1 MPLWDSVQRSLEK
14 ASQEAARIARTQRL
28 RSIIDGLS
36 RQINTQNNAIVN
48 KAMDLFVSGQL
59 TQSELLPL
67 CQEMMH
73 LHQQLNQAQIELKQ
87 LQAQANQPQSSQV
100 PSAPLPPQSMP
111 NPNQPLPPVITEPGQ
126 VPYTTASTE
135 SGQNALYA
143 PPPSPEYQSYM
154 DSTTS
159 NTVAPP
165 PPGME
170 PLTVSAFETMRINMG
185 PSLSPAPSQTAS
197 RLCAVCHTEIQPNM
211 SFCHNCG
218 APVQDSDSLH
228 SPTMRAGSF
237 EQLDAH
243 GQATQLAS
251 SGSAYATPASQG
263 QMNVSDLADNQE
275 TVRASTPPPT
285 SDAAPAPEPHKE
297 V

>member
-1 MPLWDSVQRSLEK
+1 MPLWDSVHRSLEK
-14 ASQEAARIARTQRL
+14 ASQEAARIARAQRL

-48 KAMDLFVSGQL
+48 KAMDLFVSAQL
-59 TQSELLPL
+59 TQSELIPL
-67 CQEMMH
+67 CQEMMN

-87 LQAQANQPQSSQV
+87 LQAQANQSQSSQV

-111 NPNQPLPPVITEPGQ
+111 NPNQPLPPVTTESGQ
-126 VPYTTASTE
+126 EPYTTASTE
-135 SGQNALYA
+135 SEQNALYA
-143 PPPSPEYQSYM
+143 PPPPEYQSYM

-159 NTVAPP
+159 NTVPPP

-170 PLTVSAFETMRINMG
+170 PLTVSAIETMRISMA
-185 PSLSPAPSQTAS
+185 PSSAPSQTGS
-197 RLCAVCHTEIQPNM
+197 RLCTVCHTEIQPNM
-211 SFCHNCG
+211 PFCHNCG

-228 SPTMRAGSF
+228 SPTMRAGSL
-237 EQLDAH
+237 EQFDAH

-251 SGSAYATPASQG
+251 ASSAYATPNDQG
-263 QMNVSDLADNQE
+263 QMNASDLGDNQE

-285 SDAAPAPEPHKE
+285 SDTAPAPEPHKE

>member
-67 CQEMMH
+67 CQEMMN

-87 LQAQANQPQSSQV
+87 LQAQANQSQSSQV
-100 PSAPLPPQSMP
+100 SPAPLPPQSMP
-111 NPNQPLPPVITEPGQ
+111 NPNQLPPPVTTEPGQ

-135 SGQNALYA
+135 GEQNALHA
-143 PPPSPEYQSYM
+143 PPPPEYQSYM

-170 PLTVSAFETMRINMG
+170 PLTVSAIETMRINMA
-185 PSLSPAPSQTAS
+185 PSLSPAPSQTGS
-197 RLCAVCHTEIQPNM
+197 RLCTVCRTEIQPNM
-211 SFCHNCG
+211 PFCHNCG
-218 APVQDSDSLH
+218 APVQEGDSLH
-228 SPTMRAGSF
+228 SPTIRAGSF

-243 GQATQLAS
+243 EQATQLAS
-251 SGSAYATPASQG
+251 AGSAYATPNNQG
-263 QMNVSDLADNQE
+263 QMNASDLGDNQE
-275 TVRASTPPPT
+275 TVRANTPPPA

>member
-28 RSIIDGLS
+28 RSIIDGCS

-48 KAMDLFVSGQL
+48 KAMDLFVSGQM

-67 CQEMMH
+67 CQEMMN

-87 LQAQANQPQSSQV
+87 LQAQANQSQSSQ
-100 PSAPLPPQSMP
+100 APLPSQSSP
-111 NPNQPLPPVITEPGQ
+111 NPHQLLPPATTEPGQ
-126 VPYTTASTE
+126 VPYTTASVE
-135 SGQNALYA
+135 SQQNALYA
-143 PPPSPEYQSYM
+143 PPPPEYQSYM
-154 DSTTS
+154 DSTIS
-159 NTVAPP
+159 NTMPPP

-170 PLTVSAFETMRINMG
+170 PLTVSAIETMRINMLT
-185 PSLSPAPSQTAS
+185 SSAPSQTGS
-197 RLCAVCHTEIQPNM
+197 RFCTVCRTEIQPNM
-211 SFCHNCG
+211 PFCHNCG

-237 EQLDAH
+237 EQFDAH

-251 SGSAYATPASQG
+251 AGSAYATPDSQR
-263 QMNVSDLADNQE
+263 QTNAPDSSDNQE
-275 TVRASTPPPT
+275 TVRASTPQPA
-285 SDAAPAPEPHKE
+285 SDAAPAPEPHEE

>member
-87 LQAQANQPQSSQV
+87 LQAQTNQSQSS
-100 PSAPLPPQSMP
+100 PAPLPPQSMP
-111 NPNQPLPPVITEPGQ
+111 NPNQSFPPVTVEPGQ
-126 VPYTTASTE
+126 EPYTTASTE
-135 SGQNALYA
+135 KDQNAVYA
-143 PPPSPEYQSYM
+143 PPPPEYQSYM

-159 NTVAPP
+159 NTVPPP

-170 PLTVSAFETMRINMG
+170 PLTVSAIETMRISMAS
-185 PSLSPAPSQTAS
+185 SLSSALSQTGS
-197 RLCAVCHTEIQPNM
+197 RLCTVCRTEIQQNM
-211 SFCHNCG
+211 PFCHNCG
-218 APVQDSDSLH
+218 ASVQDSDSLH

-251 SGSAYATPASQG
+251 AGSAYPTPNDQG
-263 QMNVSDLADNQE
+263 QMNASDPDDNQE
-275 TVRASTPPPT
+275 TVRANTPPPA

>member
-36 RQINTQNNAIVN
+36 RQINTQNNAIIN

-67 CQEMMH
+67 CQEMMN

-87 LQAQANQPQSSQV
+87 LQAQTNQPQSPQV

-111 NPNQPLPPVITEPGQ
+111 NLNQSFPPVTIEPGPE
-126 VPYTTASTE
+126 PYTTASTE
-135 SGQNALYA
+135 RDQNAVYA
-143 PPPSPEYQSYM
+143 PPPPEYQSYM

-159 NTVAPP
+159 NTVPPP

-170 PLTVSAFETMRINMG
+170 PLTVSAIETMRINMA
-185 PSLSPAPSQTAS
+185 SSPAPLQTGS
-197 RLCAVCHTEIQPNM
+197 RLCTVCRTEIQPNM
-211 SFCHNCG
+211 PFCHNCG
-218 APVQDSDSLH
+218 APVQDNDSLH

-251 SGSAYATPASQG
+251 ASSAYATPDSQE
-263 QMNVSDLADNQE
+263 QANSSDPADNQE
-275 TVRASTPPPT
+275 TVRASPPPPASNAT
-285 SDAAPAPEPHKE
+285 SAPEPYKG

>member
-59 TQSELLPL
+59 TQSELLLL
-67 CQEMMH
+67 CQEMMN

-87 LQAQANQPQSSQV
+87 LQAQANQSQSSQAS
-100 PSAPLPPQSMP
+100 PAPLSSQSMP
-111 NPNQPLPPVITEPGQ
+111 NPNQLLPPATTEPGQ

-135 SGQNALYA
+135 SEQNALYA
-143 PPPSPEYQSYM
+143 PPPPEYQSYM

-159 NTVAPP
+159 NTVPPP
-165 PPGME
+165 PPGIE
-170 PLTVSAFETMRINMG
+170 PLTVSAIETMRINMA
-185 PSLSPAPSQTAS
+185 PAPSQTDS
-197 RLCAVCHTEIQPNM
+197 RLCTVCHTEIQPNM
-211 SFCHNCG
+211 PFCHNCG
-218 APVQDSDSLH
+218 SPVQDNDSLH
-228 SPTMRAGSF
+228 SPTMRAGSL
-237 EQLDAH
+237 EQFDAN

-251 SGSAYATPASQG
+251 ASSAYATPDSQG
-263 QMNVSDLADNQE
+263 QTSAPDLGDNQE
-275 TVRASTPPPT
+275 TVRASTPHPS
-285 SDAAPAPEPHKE
+285 SDADPAPEPHKG

>member
-28 RSIIDGLS
+28 RSSIDGLS
-36 RQINTQNNAIVN
+36 RQINTQNNAIIN
-48 KAMDLFVSGQL
+48 KTMDLFVSGQL

-87 LQAQANQPQSSQV
+87 LQAQANQSQSSQAS
-100 PSAPLPPQSMP
+100 SAPLPPQSMS
-111 NPNQPLPPVITEPGQ
+111 NPNQPLPPVTTEPGQ

-143 PPPSPEYQSYM
+143 PPEYQSYM

-170 PLTVSAFETMRINMG
+170 PLTVSAIETMRISME
-185 PSLSPAPSQTAS
+185 PSLSSAPSQTDS
-197 RLCAVCHTEIQPNM
+197 RLCTVCHTEIQPNM
-211 SFCHNCG
+211 FFCHNCG
-218 APVQDSDSLH
+218 TPVQDSDSLH

-243 GQATQLAS
+243 GQATQFASAS
-251 SGSAYATPASQG
+251 SAYSTPDNQG
-263 QMNVSDLADNQE
+263 QMNAPDLADNQE
-275 TVRASTPPPT
+275 TVRASTPPPA
-285 SDAAPAPEPHKE
+285 SDAAPAPEPHKGI
-297 V
+297 

>member
-28 RSIIDGLS
+28 RSTIDGLS
-36 RQINTQNNAIVN
+36 RQINTQNNAIIN

-67 CQEMMH
+67 CQEMMN
-73 LHQQLNQAQIELKQ
+73 LHQQLNQAQNELKQ
-87 LQAQANQPQSSQV
+87 LQAQANQSQSSQ
-100 PSAPLPPQSMP
+100 APLPPQSMP
-111 NPNQPLPPVITEPGQ
+111 NPNQPLPPVTTEPGQ

-135 SGQNALYA
+135 SGQHALYA
-143 PPPSPEYQSYM
+143 PPPEYQSYM

-159 NTVAPP
+159 NTVPPP

-170 PLTVSAFETMRINMG
+170 PLTVSAIETMRINMG
-185 PSLSPAPSQTAS
+185 PSLSPAPSQTGS
-197 RLCAVCHTEIQPNM
+197 RLCTVCHTEIQPNM

-218 APVQDSDSLH
+218 APVQEGDSLH

-237 EQLDAH
+237 EQPDAH

-251 SGSAYATPASQG
+251 ADSAYSTPASQG
-263 QMNVSDLADNQE
+263 QTNAPDPDDNQE
-275 TVRASTPPPT
+275 TVRANTPPT
-285 SDAAPAPEPHKE
+285 ANDAPPAPEPYKGI
-297 V
+297 

>member
-1 MPLWDSVQRSLEK
+1 RSLEK

-28 RSIIDGLS
+28 RSTIDGLS
-36 RQINTQNNAIVN
+36 RQINTQNNAIIN

-67 CQEMMH
+67 CQEMMN
-73 LHQQLNQAQIELKQ
+73 LHQQLNQAQNELKQ
-87 LQAQANQPQSSQV
+87 LQAQANQSQSSQ
-100 PSAPLPPQSMP
+100 APLPPQSMA
-111 NPNQPLPPVITEPGQ
+111 NPNQPLPPVTTEPGQ

-143 PPPSPEYQSYM
+143 PPPPEYQSYM

-159 NTVAPP
+159 NTLPPP
-165 PPGME
+165 PPGMQ
-170 PLTVSAFETMRINMG
+170 PLTVSAIETMRINMG
-185 PSLSPAPSQTAS
+185 PSFSSAPSQTDS
-197 RLCAVCHTEIQPNM
+197 RLCTVCHTEIQPNM

-218 APVQDSDSLH
+218 APVQEGDSLH

-251 SGSAYATPASQG
+251 A
-263 QMNVSDLADNQE
+263 
-275 TVRASTPPPT
+275 
-285 SDAAPAPEPHKE
+285 
-297 V
+297 